1 MICPGV
7 KVLVVDDEPM
17 NLMVAEG
24 IFKDFRMEITTAES
38 GMKAISLCEQE
49 EFDLIFL
56 DHMMP
61 EMDGVETLKHIR
73 QIHKETEQGFTII
86 AFTAN
91 AVSGAREMFLQK
103 GFDEFISK
111 PIEMN
116 ELERVLK
123 KVLPKSSI
131 QYEDSIVSKK
141 EEKDKKEESVVT
153 EEKHTEAELQ
163 NGNSQEEMLER
174 LRDIGMNIENA
185 IQYSQG
191 DVEFFFQL
199 LQEYINVYELKMNEM
214 ESFFQKE
221 DFENYRIQ
229 VHALKSS
236 SKLVGVDSLSEMA
249 RSMEEA
255 TVHRDIAYM
264 QENHKELLNK
274 YGKAVR
280 QIAEVLETDEKSS
293 GQTLVEIS
301 RDKLSEQLEQLKES
315 LVTYEIDEAENL
327 ISELERM
334 KYEGEM
340 VKNLLS
346 DIRQDVEDFEFAVAT
361 EKTASLLS
369 SLKEGDKV

>member
-1 MICPGV
+1 
-7 KVLVVDDEPM
+7 
-17 NLMVAEG
+17 
-24 IFKDFRMEITTAES
+24 
-38 GMKAISLCEQE
+38 
-49 EFDLIFL
+49 
-56 DHMMP
+56 
-61 EMDGVETLKHIR
+61 
-73 QIHKETEQGFTII
+73 
-86 AFTAN
+86 
-91 AVSGAREMFLQK
+91 
-103 GFDEFISK
+103 
-111 PIEMN
+111 
-116 ELERVLK
+116 
-123 KVLPKSSI
+123 
-131 QYEDSIVSKK
+131 
-141 EEKDKKEESVVT
+141 
-153 EEKHTEAELQ
+153 
-163 NGNSQEEMLER
+163 
-174 LRDIGMNIENA
+174 
-185 IQYSQG
+185 
-191 DVEFFFQL
+191 
-199 LQEYINVYELKMNEM
+199 MNEM

-264 QENHKELLNK
+264 REHQKELLNK